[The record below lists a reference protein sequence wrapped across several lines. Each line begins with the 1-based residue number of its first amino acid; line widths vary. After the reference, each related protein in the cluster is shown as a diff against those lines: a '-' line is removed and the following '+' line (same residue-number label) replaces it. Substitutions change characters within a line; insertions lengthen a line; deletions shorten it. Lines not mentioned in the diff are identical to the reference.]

1 MLTKL
6 SLVSVFILGSA
17 GVAFADTVDTFV
29 AVDTNADE
37 KISLGEFQQAYPE
50 LNTEI
55 FAQLDQNADAALTA
69 EEFIGSNLPD
79 IVPSDG

>member
-17 GVAFADTVDTFV
+17 GLALADTADTFV

-50 LNTEI
+50 LNAEI
-55 FAQLDQNADAALTA
+55 FAQLDQNADAALSP
-69 EEFIGSNLPD
+69 EEFIGSNLPEV
-79 IVPSDG
+79 VPSEG